1 MDNKLEKLRKLRS
14 LSEDTR
20 ATLFE
25 RELAYKKYVEYKNK
39 YSLDDTKSQK
49 KFVDIKV
56 DNQYETYLLH
66 AILGTFN
73 LDIYHTRN
81 KSRLRF
87 YFYATDSEYLAVKD
101 EFEHHRLKL
110 TQILEGTTVR
120 YLHSQVIVP
129 VDATDDDSSPKKQH
143 SDEFLKAY
151 FGNSWLDRENY
162 KNKFKK
168 ILGEWEEE
176 E

>member
-14 LSEDTR
+14 LAEDSR
-20 ATLFE
+20 ATPSE

-49 KFVDIKV
+49 ELVDIKV
-56 DNQYETYLLH
+56 DNQYETYLLY
-66 AILGTFN
+66 AILDTFN
-73 LDIYHTRN
+73 LGIYRMRN

-110 TQILEGTTVR
+110 TQILERTTVK

-129 VDATDDDSSPKKQH
+129 VAATNDGSPKKQR

-151 FGNSWLDRENY
+151 FGNSWLDKENY
-162 KNKFKK
+162 KNKLKLSGK
-168 ILGEWEEE
+168 A
-176 E
+176 